1 MTDVVSF
8 TPIWRAVLTVL
19 LSRKVTVVSSHLESI
34 KKRDDFT
41 VSLSE
46 GREMWWLIFCTVCG
60 EKDILQEEQARQIPN
75 DRWSPATIK
84 VFRGIGTLITVSFI

>member
-46 GREMWWLIFCTVCG
+46 GREM
-60 EKDILQEEQARQIPN
+60 
-75 DRWSPATIK
+75 
-84 VFRGIGTLITVSFI
+84 